1 MIKNIKVLPG
11 LPHRHFKD
19 LTNSLFG
26 FTQIFGVMPRNLC
39 STIYALIIVV
49 LIFLLCITSV
59 FTRIVAFGIKIS
71 KISPFI
77 FHAVNGM
84 VLAKLIFVSRKWP
97 GLMKEWKIVED
108 KLADEKT
115 VNAKNV
121 KIMVIVVLVVAVSE
135 YLTLRLP
142 FLDLLLQLFLVS

>member
-1 MIKNIKVLPG
+1 MKKMARNIKISPI

-19 LTNSLFG
+19 LTNTLFAY
-26 FTQIFGVMPRNLC
+26 TQVFGIMPKTWPVR
-39 STIYALIIVV
+39 IYAIIIVT

-59 FTRIVAFGIKIS
+59 FTRIVTYGLKIA

-84 VLAKLIFVSRKWP
+84 VLAKLIHVSTRWNRI
-97 GLMKEWKIVED
+97 MKEWKIVED

-115 VNAKNV
+115 VDAKNV
-121 KIMVIVVLVVAVSE
+121 KIAVVVVLAASICK
-135 YLTLRLP
+135 
-142 FLDLLLQLFLVS
+142 